1 VTLNLG
7 FIVESLVAVL
17 LMVTIGYCLV
27 LNRRLRRFKADE
39 QSLRATISELI
50 AASEIAERAI
60 ERLKVTVH
68 ECDDQL
74 CRQLGDAERLSE
86 ELRAHVN
93 DGSEVLDR
101 LSRIVAA
108 TRPAKSAAP
117 DPNATLAAANAFAER
132 ARTRSTGVAA

>member
-50 AASEIAERAI
+50 SASEIAERAI

-86 ELRAHVN
+86 ELKAHVN

-108 TRPAKSAAP
+108 TRPAKAAAP

-132 ARTRSTGVAA
+132 SRTRSTGVAA